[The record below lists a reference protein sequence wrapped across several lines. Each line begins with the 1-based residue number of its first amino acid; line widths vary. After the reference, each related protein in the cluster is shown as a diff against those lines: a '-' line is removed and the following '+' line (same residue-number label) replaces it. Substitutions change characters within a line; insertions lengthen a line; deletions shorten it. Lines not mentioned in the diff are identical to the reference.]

1 MAKKK
6 PEKHQDYDIV
16 LKDLFV
22 EIFLPFI
29 SRQLGIKMENIF
41 PIDTTIK
48 RTQERRIDFACKV
61 LEENEHIIQ
70 VEFQTSNDRKTHYRM
85 LNYYETLSSIE
96 ELPINQLLVYVGKDK
111 LTMKNRIEHP
121 NLKFNYKIID
131 VSTINYH
138 ELVESNFPEA
148 IIVAILSDF
157 QKDNP
162 EEVISLILK
171 NLRRCVKENARLQ
184 RYFVSLEILSE
195 LRNLDSET
203 IKQIRDMPIT
213 GIDIRKTYFYQEAVK
228 AGREDGLSQG
238 LSEGL
243 SQGLSQGLSEGLSQ
257 GLSQAEAMIENTA
270 INMLKK
276 GMTVDVVVECTGMS
290 LAKVK
295 ALLKKIN
302 K

>member
-6 PEKHQDYDIV
+6 AKKHQDFDIV

-29 SRQLGIKMENIF
+29 SQQLGIKMENII

-70 VEFQTSNDRKTHYRM
+70 VEFQTSNDRKMHYRM
-85 LNYYETLSSIE
+85 LNYYENLSNVDG
-96 ELPINQLLVYVGKDK
+96 LPVNQLLVYVGKDK
-111 LTMKNRIEHP
+111 LTMKSRIEHP
-121 NLKFNYKIID
+121 NLQFNYKIID

-157 QKDNP
+157 QNDNP
-162 EEVISLILK
+162 EEVIALILR
-171 NLRRCVKENARLQ
+171 NLRNCVKENARLQ
-184 RYFVSLEILSE
+184 RYFVGLEILSE

-203 IKQIRDMPIT
+203 IKQIRDMPIK
-213 GIDIRKTYFYQEAVK
+213 GIDIRKTYFYQEVSRLS
-228 AGREDGLSQG
+228 REDG

-243 SQGLSQGLSEGLSQ
+243 SQGLSQGLN
-257 GLSQAEAMIENTA
+257 QAEVMLENTA

-276 GMTVDVVVECTGMS
+276 GMSVDVVVECTG
-290 LAKVK
+290 LNLLKVRT
-295 ALLKKIN
+295 LLKKIN

>member
-29 SRQLGIKMENIF
+29 SQQLGIKMENII

-61 LEENEHIIQ
+61 LEENEYIIQ
-70 VEFQTSNDRKTHYRM
+70 VEFQTGNYRKMHYRM
-85 LNYYETLSSIE
+85 LNYYETLSNVE
-96 ELPINQLLVYVGKDK
+96 GLPVNQLLVYIGKDK
-111 LTMKNRIEHP
+111 LTMKSKIEHP

-157 QKDNP
+157 QNDNP
-162 EEVISLILK
+162 EEVIALILK
-171 NLRRCVKENARLQ
+171 NLRKCVDENARLQ
-184 RYFVSLEILSE
+184 RYYVSLEILSE

-203 IKQIRDMPIT
+203 VKQIRDMPIK
-213 GIDIRKTYFYQEAVK
+213 GIDIRKTYFYQEVSRLS
-228 AGREDGLSQG
+228 REDGLN
-238 LSEGL
+238 
-243 SQGLSQGLSEGLSQ
+243 EGLSQ
-257 GLSQAEAMIENTA
+257 GLSQAEAMLENTA

-276 GMTVDVVVECTGMS
+276 GMSVDVVVECTGLS

-295 ALLKKIN
+295 TLLKKIN

>member
-1 MAKKK
+1 MAKEKVK
-6 PEKHQDYDIV
+6 KHQDFDIV

-29 SRQLGIKMENIF
+29 SQMLGIKMENIVQ
-41 PIDTTIK
+41 IDTTIK
-48 RTQERRIDFACKV
+48 RTQERRIDFACKI
-61 LEENEHIIQ
+61 LENEEHIIQ
-70 VEFQTSNDRKTHYRM
+70 IEFQTQNDRKMHYRM

-96 ELPINQLLVYVGKDK
+96 GLPVNQLLIYVGKDK
-111 LTMKNRIEHP
+111 LTMRNAIKHP
-121 NLKFNYKIID
+121 NLNFNYKIID
-131 VSTINYH
+131 VSSIDYH
-138 ELVESNFPEA
+138 QLVESNFPEA

-157 QKDNP
+157 QQENP
-162 EEVISLILK
+162 EEVIATILR
-171 NLRRCVKENARLQ
+171 NLRNCVDENAQLQ
-184 RYFVSLEILSE
+184 RYYAGLEILSE

-243 SQGLSQGLSEGLSQ
+243 TQ
-257 GLSQAEAMIENTA
+257 GLSQAEAMLENTA

-276 GMTVDVVVECTGMS
+276 GMSFDIVAECTGLS

-295 ALLKKIN
+295 KLLKK
-302 K
+302 

>member
-1 MAKKK
+1 MAKEKVK
-6 PEKHQDYDIV
+6 KHQDFDIV

-29 SRQLGIKMENIF
+29 SQMLGIKMENIVQ
-41 PIDTTIK
+41 IDTTIK
-48 RTQERRIDFACKV
+48 RTQERRIDFACKI
-61 LEENEHIIQ
+61 LENEEHIIQ
-70 VEFQTSNDRKTHYRM
+70 IEFQTQNDRKMHYRM

-96 ELPINQLLVYVGKDK
+96 GLPVNQLLIYVGKDK
-111 LTMKNRIEHP
+111 LTMRNAIKHP
-121 NLKFNYKIID
+121 NLNFNYKIID
-131 VSTINYH
+131 VSSIDYH
-138 ELVESNFPEA
+138 QLVESNFPEA

-157 QKDNP
+157 QQENP
-162 EEVISLILK
+162 EEVIATILR
-171 NLRRCVKENARLQ
+171 NLRNCVDENARLQ
-184 RYFVSLEILSE
+184 RYYAGLEILSE

-243 SQGLSQGLSEGLSQ
+243 TQ
-257 GLSQAEAMIENTA
+257 GLSQAEAMLENTA

-276 GMTVDVVVECTGMS
+276 GMSFDIVAECTGLS

-295 ALLKKIN
+295 KLLKK
-302 K
+302 

>member
-6 PEKHQDYDIV
+6 AKKHQDFDIV

-29 SRQLGIKMENIF
+29 SQQLGIKMENIV

-70 VEFQTSNDRKTHYRM
+70 VEFQTSNDRKMHYRM
-85 LNYYETLSSIE
+85 LNYYENLSNVDG
-96 ELPINQLLVYVGKDK
+96 LPVNQLLVYVGKDK
-111 LTMKNRIEHP
+111 LTMKSRIEHP

-138 ELVESNFPEA
+138 DLVESNFPEA

-157 QKDNP
+157 QNDNP
-162 EEVISLILK
+162 EEVIALILR
-171 NLRRCVKENARLQ
+171 NLRNCVKENARLQ
-184 RYFVSLEILSE
+184 RYFVGLEILSE

-203 IKQIRDMPIT
+203 IKQIRDMPIK
-213 GIDIRKTYFYQEAVK
+213 GIDIRKTYFYQEVSRLS
-228 AGREDGLSQG
+228 REDG

-243 SQGLSQGLSEGLSQ
+243 SQGLN
-257 GLSQAEAMIENTA
+257 QAEAMLENTA

-276 GMTVDVVVECTGMS
+276 GMSVDVVVECTGLS
-290 LAKVK
+290 LLKVK
-295 ALLKKIN
+295 TLLKKIN